1 MWALQGLMYLAVLV
15 FVFFVARRAVKFAN
29 APMHLRWELYPV
41 AHEVGRDYGGSYMED
56 LDWWTK
62 PRHSSFFN
70 MIKGMAEEIL
80 FVKTLWERNRKLWF
94 ASYPFHAGL
103 YVIIAFLALV
113 VLGALVQLFGGKVA
127 ANADWWQVALY
138 WLTVAAGVAGMV
150 SVTIGTLGLFAMRL
164 FNDGLR
170 RYSTPSDYFNLI
182 FIFAITISGLYAW
195 AFVDAGFG
203 QLRAFVAGLLSLSP
217 APLSAALTVNVV
229 LFALFL
235 LYLPFTHMTHFVG
248 KFFSFHNVRWDDEPN
263 SAGSSYQRA
272 LGQALG
278 KPITWAAPHI
288 TDGQS
293 DRNWGDAVTQG
304 GDK

>member
-1 MWALQGLMYLAVLV
+1 MYLAVLV
-15 FVFFVARRAVKFAN
+15 FVFFVARRAIKFAN

-62 PRHSSFFN
+62 PRHSSLFN
-70 MIKGMAEEIL
+70 MVKGMAEEIL
-80 FVKTLWERNRKLWF
+80 FVKTLWEHNRALWLV
-94 ASYPFHAGL
+94 SYPFHAGL
-103 YVIIAFLALV
+103 YVSIAFLALV

-138 WLTVAAGVAGMV
+138 WLTVIAGVVAGVMV
-150 SVTIGTLGLFAMRL
+150 ALGSLGLLAKRL
-164 FNDGLR
+164 LDDGMR
-170 RYSTPSDYFNLI
+170 RYSTPADYFNLI
-182 FIFAITISGLYAW
+182 LILAIAASGLYAW
-195 AFVDAGFG
+195 ISADSGFA

-217 APLSAALTVNVV
+217 APLSAAVTVNVV
-229 LFALFL
+229 LFAAFL

-248 KFFSFHNVRWDDEPN
+248 KFFSYHNVRWDDEPN
-263 SAGSSYQRA
+263 SGGGSSYQRA

-278 KPITWAAPHI
+278 KPITWTAPHI
-288 TDGQS
+288 TGGQS